1 MLTPSGVL
9 RVSELNLHVYLYKL
23 NCSDTICVECPIQL
37 CHSPGTHDRAP
48 RPRCPSFRDAMP
60 RKNTKNLVLDAVIED
75 DREALRTS
83 LARCRRVHAT
93 LGCEPA
99 QLCVVDDRLEC
110 LKILHAAGASME
122 DAFSLAALHGRLDAC
137 KWFAFETREPFPIE
151 FQFAEYDDPATDAWV
166 KQITLRQGSVTLKTI
181 PEDLLAV
188 VDDPRVNDGA
198 RVLVGALVKKYW
210 SRGELMTRG
219 A

>member
-1 MLTPSGVL
+1 
-9 RVSELNLHVYLYKL
+9 
-23 NCSDTICVECPIQL
+23 
-37 CHSPGTHDRAP
+37 
-48 RPRCPSFRDAMP
+48 MP

-75 DREALRTS
+75 DREDTDLTRPVPTRPRDARLR
-83 LARCRRVHAT
+83 ARAVVRRRRSSRVS
-93 LGCEPA
+93 
-99 QLCVVDDRLEC
+99 QD
-110 LKILHAAGASME
+110 LHAAGASME
-122 DAFSLAALHGRLDAC
+122 DAFSLAALHGRLDGVR
-137 KWFAFETREPFPIE
+137 FAFETREPSRSS
-151 FQFAEYDDPATDAWV
+151 QFAEYDDPATDAWV

-181 PEDLLAV
+181 AEDLLAV